1 MFITHND
8 ASLYTVEF
16 GAGSRTLVA
25 HGGWAGS
32 WELWTNPFTQLSKTW
47 HTVAY
52 DHRGTGVT
60 VAPTESISLEAMTE
74 DIFAVLDALK
84 IERCVLAA
92 ESAGVM
98 VALNAVIQHPQRF
111 DGLVL
116 VDGLYFKP
124 RPQETEP
131 FVIGLQTNF
140 EATIGAFVDACVPE
154 SDPNRDQ
161 VRRWGRSILGRASI
175 ESAVKLYQCIDGVDL
190 RPMLPQITIPTLVIH
205 GENDMIVPLGA
216 SEWLASQLPNSRL
229 HVVKGAGHVPTVTH
243 PNEIAE
249 AINQFFG

>member
-1 MFITHND
+1 MFITHKD

-32 WELWTNPFTQLSKTW
+32 WELWTNPFTQLSKSW

-60 VAPTESISLEAMTE
+60 VAPSGSITLEAMVE
-74 DIFAVLDALK
+74 DVFAVLDALK
-84 IERCVLAA
+84 ISTCVLAA
-92 ESAGVM
+92 ESAGAM
-98 VALNAVIQHPQRF
+98 VALSAVIQHPERF
-111 DGLVL
+111 EGLVV

-124 RPQETEP
+124 APAETEP

-154 SDPNRDQ
+154 SAPNRDQ
-161 VRRWGRSILGRASI
+161 VRRWGRAILGRASV
-175 ESAVKLYQCIDGVDL
+175 EAAVNLYQCIDGVDL
-190 RPMLPQITIPTLVIH
+190 RPLLPQITIPTLVIH
-205 GENDMIVPLGA
+205 GEDDVIVPLGA
-216 SEWLASQLPNSRL
+216 SEWLASQLPNSKL
-229 HVVKGAGHVPTVTH
+229 QVVKGAGHVPTVTH
-243 PNEIAE
+243 PNEVAE